1 MMYVVIDFYD
11 DVEGEKVGAI
21 TNDIKIARQ
30 LKKERIE
37 DTDGECDVH
46 IYSSDGKEIKR

>member
-1 MMYVVIDFYD
+1 MQYVVIDFYD
-11 DVEGEKVGAI
+11 DAEGEKVGEI
-21 TNDIKIARQ
+21 TRDIRTARQ
-30 LKKERIE
+30 LKKQRIE